1 VNKVDKVKLELQ
13 DCLEL
18 RERQETGGLR
28 VEQALQ
34 VPQVCLVLKDPRE
47 AMEVMAHLGLMDPL
61 DQLEHP
67 EIEVHLDCLVPL
79 GQWVHEEFQGSK
91 EKEEVKNDKILVLQ
105 IFKVK
110 KESKLNSLKCLLLPN
125 NYYVMLL

>member
-1 VNKVDKVKLELQ
+1 VNKVDKDKLELQ

-18 RERQETGGLR
+18 RERQETEDLR

-34 VPQVCLVLKDPRE
+34 VLQVCPALKDPRE

-91 EKEEVKNDKILVLQ
+91 EKEEVKADL
-105 IFKVK
+105 IFV
-110 KESKLNSLKCLLLPN
+110 
-125 NYYVMLL
+125 